1 MTFLE
6 NAWYRHRGW
15 SLLLV
20 PLSWLF
26 VYLVAKRR
34 RYLER
39 HQRSLRIPVVV
50 VGNITVGG
58 TGKTPLLITLVKAL
72 QKHGYR
78 PGVVSRGYGG
88 TAPFYPMPVTAT
100 SNPRQSGDEPLLIAG
115 TCGCPV
121 VVDPNRYRAA
131 RLLQDSGQCDV
142 ILSDDGLQ
150 HYALPRHLEIVVIDG
165 ERRLGNERCLPAG
178 PLREPMARLSEVDF
192 VVVNGGDAV
201 FNHPRQYRMDL
212 LPLEFRNLK
221 TGETRSPK
229 NPPGDGSVNAVA
241 GIGNP
246 TRFARTLASLGLAV
260 KLHPFPDHHDFAP
273 QDLHF
278 GDGRVVIVTAKDAVK
293 CGQFASD
300 NIWVLDVAAKLEN
313 NGLENL
319 VKAIEALVTTPG

>member
-26 VYLVAKRR
+26 VYLIAKRR

-88 TAPFYPMPVTAT
+88 KAPFYPMQVIAST
-100 SNPRQSGDEPLLIAG
+100 NPRQSGDEPLLIAR

-121 VVDPNRYRAA
+121 VVDPNRFRAA
-131 RLLQDSGQCDV
+131 RA
-142 ILSDDGLQ
+142 LQ
-150 HYALPRHLEIVVIDG
+150 HYALPRQLEIVVIDG
-165 ERRLGNERCLPAG
+165 ERRLGNQRCLPAG

-192 VVVNGGDAV
+192 VIVNSGDAV
-201 FNHPRQYRMDL
+201 FNHPRQFRMDM

-260 KLHPFPDHHDFAP
+260 KLHPFPDHHDFSP

-278 GDGRVVIVTAKDAVK
+278 GDGRAVIVTAKDAVK

-319 VKAIEALVTTPG
+319 VKAIEALVLQPGSSPQ